1 MNKDRKLFYH
11 NEQTLMLVS
20 KKGILRELKV
30 PFQVKA
36 VQPIGIIKIG
46 TLVYAEAVTQHQQF
60 KIMYRVLN
68 QWMPYQYFLIVIEFE
83 IIVNYR

>member
-1 MNKDRKLFYH
+1 MDKDRKLFYH

-36 VQPIGIIKIG
+36 VEPIGIIKIG
-46 TLVYAEAVTQHQQF
+46 TLVYVEAVAQHQQF

-68 QWMPYQYFLIVIEFE
+68 QWMPYQYFLIVIEF
-83 IIVNYR
+83 

>member
-11 NEQTLMLVS
+11 NEQTLMPVS

-36 VQPIGIIKIG
+36 EQAIGIIKIG
-46 TLVYAEAVTQHQQF
+46 TLVYVEAVAQHQQF

-68 QWMPYQYFLIVIEFE
+68 QWMPYQYFLIVIEF
-83 IIVNYR
+83 

>member
-11 NEQTLMLVS
+11 NEQTLMLVN

-36 VQPIGIIKIG
+36 VESIGIIKIG
-46 TLVYAEAVTQHQQF
+46 TLVYVEAVAQHQQF

-68 QWMPYQYFLIVIEFE
+68 QWMPYQYFIL
-83 IIVNYR
+83 

>member
-20 KKGILRELKV
+20 KNGILRELKV

-46 TLVYAEAVTQHQQF
+46 TLVYVEAVAQHQQF

-68 QWMPYQYFLIVIEFE
+68 QWMPYYNFQIKVQ
-83 IIVNYR
+83 

>member
-20 KKGILRELKV
+20 NKGILRELKV

-36 VQPIGIIKIG
+36 VQPIGIIKTG
-46 TLVYAEAVTQHQQF
+46 TLVYVEAVAQHQQF

-68 QWMPYQYFLIVIEFE
+68 QWMPYQYFLIVIEF
-83 IIVNYR
+83 